1 MTLEYTEIYPKI
13 FVFKNPW
20 KDIDLLIETIK
31 KSDEEPEGSALHW
44 KGWYTFGK
52 EADQFDHSVPE
63 SDKKQV
69 ELNIWNEIIEVF
81 HETTSHY
88 SNKFNIPIDKDA
100 KVFNKDSGTEDF
112 MWKMMGP
119 SICKYDVEAGI
130 DGEDLAMHVHTDY
143 QREYHDFRGYKFTFT
158 CTMYLND
165 DYEGGGVEYL
175 VDGKSLYYKP
185 EKGDV
190 LIFPAGDPDFLSDQG
205 EYYMH
210 GVRKVKVNPKYFIR
224 NHWVRFYPGSK
235 EWLENEQLYGQ
246 EIWKEMEIARTK
258 KERTEGKY
266 QSIDY
271 NEVKKLERINL
282 NDI

>member
-1 MTLEYTEIYPKI
+1 MTLEYVEIYPKI

-20 KDIDLLIETIK
+20 KDIDLLVETIK
-31 KSDEEPEGSALHW
+31 KSEEEPEGSALHW

-52 EADQFDHSVPE
+52 EADQFDHSVVE
-63 SDKKQV
+63 SDRKQT
-69 ELNIWNEIIEVF
+69 ELKLWNEIIEVF
-81 HETTSHY
+81 HETTSY
-88 SNKFNIPIDKDA
+88 YANKFNIPVDKDK
-100 KVFNKDSGTEDF
+100 KVFNKDAGTEDF
-112 MWKMMGP
+112 MWKLMGP
-119 SICKYDVEAGI
+119 SICKYDVGAGI
-130 DGEDLAMHVHTDY
+130 EDEDLAMHVHTDY
-143 QREYHDFRGYKFTFT
+143 QREYHDFRGYKFAFT

-175 VDGKSLYYKP
+175 VDNKALYYKP

-210 GVRKVKVNPKYFIR
+210 GVKKVAVNPKYFIR

-235 EWLENEQLYGQ
+235 EWLENEELYGK
-246 EIWKEMEIARTK
+246 EMWKEMEIARTK

-266 QSIDY
+266 QSLNYDEI
-271 NEVKKLERINL
+271 KKLERIIL